1 MATSSIGHD
10 IHITDKKEAKEL
22 VEAMERAEKE
32 SKNMD
37 YDERL
42 MKKDLSLFVEALI
55 TMDAAM
61 FGKGVWKEKN
71 NTCAEEENNVVI
83 ERRLEVVSEKK
94 KRKIEINLSEWESVI
109 LSGKG
114 TVEFK

>member
-10 IHITDKKEAKEL
+10 IRITDKKEAEEV
-22 VEAMERAEKE
+22 VEAMERAEK
-32 SKNMD
+32 KLVD
-37 YDERL
+37 
-42 MKKDLSLFVEALI
+42 K
-55 TMDAAM
+55 
-61 FGKGVWKEKN
+61 
-71 NTCAEEENNVVI
+71 
-83 ERRLEVVSEKK
+83 ERRLEVVSEKN

>member
-10 IHITDKKEAKEL
+10 IQITDKKEAEEL
-22 VEAMERAEKE
+22 VEEMERAEKTLV
-32 SKNMD
+32 D
-37 YDERL
+37 
-42 MKKDLSLFVEALI
+42 
-55 TMDAAM
+55 
-61 FGKGVWKEKN
+61 
-71 NTCAEEENNVVI
+71 I

>member
-22 VEAMERAEKE
+22 VESMERAEKE

-55 TMDAAM
+55 TMEAAM
-61 FGKGVWKEKN
+61 FGRDVWKEK
-71 NTCAEEENNVVI
+71 E
-83 ERRLEVVSEKK
+83 
-94 KRKIEINLSEWESVI
+94 
-109 LSGKG
+109 
-114 TVEFK
+114 

>member
-10 IHITDKKEAKEL
+10 IQITDKKEAEEL
-22 VEAMERAEKE
+22 VEAMEKAEK
-32 SKNMD
+32 KLVD
-37 YDERL
+37 
-42 MKKDLSLFVEALI
+42 K
-55 TMDAAM
+55 
-61 FGKGVWKEKN
+61 
-71 NTCAEEENNVVI
+71 
-83 ERRLEVVSEKK
+83 ERRLEVVSEKN

>member
-10 IHITDKKEAKEL
+10 IHITHKKEAEEL
-22 VEAMERAEKE
+22 VEEMERAEKTLV
-32 SKNMD
+32 D
-37 YDERL
+37 
-42 MKKDLSLFVEALI
+42 
-55 TMDAAM
+55 
-61 FGKGVWKEKN
+61 
-71 NTCAEEENNVVI
+71 I
-83 ERRLEVVSEKK
+83 ERRLECVSEKK

>member
-10 IHITDKKEAKEL
+10 IRITDKKEAEEL
-22 VEAMERAEKE
+22 VEAMEKAEKTLV
-32 SKNMD
+32 D
-37 YDERL
+37 
-42 MKKDLSLFVEALI
+42 
-55 TMDAAM
+55 
-61 FGKGVWKEKN
+61 
-71 NTCAEEENNVVI
+71 I

>member
-10 IHITDKKEAKEL
+10 IQITDKKEAEEM
-22 VEAMERAEKE
+22 VEAMEKAEKTLV
-32 SKNMD
+32 D
-37 YDERL
+37 
-42 MKKDLSLFVEALI
+42 
-55 TMDAAM
+55 
-61 FGKGVWKEKN
+61 
-71 NTCAEEENNVVI
+71 I

-94 KRKIEINLSEWESVI
+94 KRKIEINLSEWEAVI

>member
-10 IHITDKKEAKEL
+10 IHITDKKEAEEL
-22 VEAMERAEKE
+22 VEAMEKAEK
-32 SKNMD
+32 KLVD
-37 YDERL
+37 
-42 MKKDLSLFVEALI
+42 K
-55 TMDAAM
+55 
-61 FGKGVWKEKN
+61 
-71 NTCAEEENNVVI
+71 
-83 ERRLEVVSEKK
+83 ERRLEVVSEKN

>member
-10 IHITDKKEAKEL
+10 IQITDKKEAEEL
-22 VEAMERAEKE
+22 VEAMEKAEK
-32 SKNMD
+32 KLVD
-37 YDERL
+37 
-42 MKKDLSLFVEALI
+42 K
-55 TMDAAM
+55 
-61 FGKGVWKEKN
+61 
-71 NTCAEEENNVVI
+71 